1 MVGTDAENDRI
12 KSEWQDKIDENKE
25 ILNDEVANI
34 RAVYDGQ
41 DEERMVA
48 SRTRSIETENQT
60 YWREY
65 LRIESRQQAIV
76 MKLFSLEQELEENI
90 KAYIE
95 SGKIREYELLN
106 SLI

>member
-1 MVGTDAENDRI
+1 M
-12 KSEWQDKIDENKE
+12 KIDDNMEV
-25 ILNDEVANI
+25 LRDEVENI

-41 DEERMVA
+41 DEARMVA
-48 SRTRSIETENQT
+48 SRTRDIEMQNKT

-76 MKLFSLEQELEENI
+76 MRLFSLEQELEAKIAE
-90 KAYIE
+90 YIE